1 MGTSL
6 DMDHP
11 ISTIRLTEFE
21 NRIADE
27 RANLLAHPI
36 YQDLTGLESIRTFM
50 KYHVFAVWDFMSLL
64 KSLQIRL
71 TTVTLPWVPPAS
83 PRLSR
88 LINDIVLAEECDE
101 VGLDEYLS
109 HYELYL
115 MAMHEAG
122 ADAEP
127 IRKFVAKVRETRSL
141 EDALPMIGSMAGVQD
156 FIATTFRMVSGKTH
170 EVASSFL
177 FGREDVI
184 PDMFQL
190 LLSEKNLLQS
200 PDFKRMKQYLERHIE
215 VDGDHHGPLARR
227 MLVELCGDDP
237 VKWQEAE
244 TAAVTSIRA
253 RLRLWDFVRDRMH
266 SESEKT
272 PDQLLNGMHST
283 NNDHFAQ

>member
-1 MGTSL
+1 
-6 DMDHP
+6 
-11 ISTIRLTEFE
+11 
-21 NRIADE
+21 
-27 RANLLAHPI
+27 
-36 YQDLTGLESIRTFM
+36 M

-71 TTVTLPWVPPAS
+71 TTVTLPWIPPAS

-101 VGLDEYLS
+101 VGPDEYLS
-109 HYELYL
+109 HFELYL
-115 MAMHEAG
+115 LAMKEAG
-122 ADAEP
+122 ADSDP
-127 IRKFVAKVRETRSL
+127 IRSFIEKVSEKGSL
-141 EDALPMIGSMAGVQD
+141 EDAFSMIGSMNGVHE
-156 FIATTFRMVSGKTH
+156 FITTTFKMVSGKTH

-200 PDFKRMKQYLERHIE
+200 DDFKRMKQYLERHIE

-237 VKWQEAE
+237 VKWEEAE
-244 TAAVTSIRA
+244 IAAVSSIRA
-253 RLRLWDFVRDRMH
+253 RARLWDFVLDRMLTGSEH
-266 SESEKT
+266 SSETMMTEMNSPKT
-272 PDQLLNGMHST
+272 
-283 NNDHFAQ
+283 DHFAQ

>member
-1 MGTSL
+1 
-6 DMDHP
+6 
-11 ISTIRLTEFE
+11 
-21 NRIADE
+21 
-27 RANLLAHPI
+27 
-36 YQDLTGLESIRTFM
+36 M

-71 TTVTLPWVPPAS
+71 TTVTLPWFPPAS

-101 VGLDEYLS
+101 VGPDEYLS
-109 HYELYL
+109 HFELYL
-115 MAMHEAG
+115 LAMKEAG
-122 ADAEP
+122 ADSDP
-127 IRKFVAKVRETRSL
+127 IRSFIAKVSEKGSL
-141 EDALPMIGSMAGVQD
+141 EDAFSMIGSMNGVHE
-156 FIATTFRMVSGKTH
+156 FITTTFKMVSGKTH

-200 PDFKRMKQYLERHIE
+200 DDFKRMKQYLERHIE

-237 VKWQEAE
+237 VKWEEAE
-244 TAAVTSIRA
+244 IAAVSSIRA
-253 RLRLWDFVRDRMH
+253 RARLWDFVLDRMLTGSEH
-266 SESEKT
+266 SSET
-272 PDQLLNGMHST
+272 MMTEMHSPKT
-283 NNDHFAQ
+283 DHFAQ

>member
-1 MGTSL
+1 MVASM

-11 ISTIRLTEFE
+11 VSTIRLTEFE
-21 NRIADE
+21 RRIADE
-27 RANLLAHPI
+27 RAALLAHPI
-36 YQDLTGLESIRTFM
+36 YQDLTDLESVRTFM

-71 TTVTLPWVPPAS
+71 TSVSLPWVPPAS

-101 VGLDEYLS
+101 VGPDEYLS
-109 HYELYL
+109 HFELYL
-115 MAMHEAG
+115 LAMKEAG
-122 ADAEP
+122 ADSDP
-127 IRKFVAKVRETRSL
+127 IRSFVSKVRETGSL
-141 EDALPMIGSMAGVQD
+141 DDAFVMIGSMTGVQE
-156 FIATTFRMVSGKTH
+156 FITTTFRMVSGKTH

-237 VKWQEAE
+237 VKWEEAE
-244 TAAVTSIRA
+244 IAAVTSIRA
-253 RLRLWDFVRDRMH
+253 RARLWDFVRDRMPTG
-266 SESEKT
+266 S
-272 PDQLLNGMHST
+272 DQSSGLMLNGMHST
-283 NNDHFAQ
+283 NGDHFAQ